1 MIDSLILKAY
11 DLPPRIER
19 KLLDFFNDYPRPVP
33 VPFPNY
39 FPADFK
45 PCLPLYH
52 YLSMDSQQASM
63 GELLTHIAPVDSE
76 SIHNFVLELE
86 KGSELI

>member
-1 MIDSLILKAY
+1 
-11 DLPPRIER
+11 
-19 KLLDFFNDYPRPVP
+19 
-33 VPFPNY
+33 
-39 FPADFK
+39 
-45 PCLPLYH
+45 
-52 YLSMDSQQASM
+52 MDSQQASM